1 MNTKIYQLTFFLL
14 LFSSVLFAQNKLSQK
29 YNFVHIGA
37 EKGLTQTAISDIL
50 MDKDGYIWMGT
61 WKGLFRYDAYAM
73 HSYFAVIDDSTKLQS
88 DYINCLYEDHNNTL
102 WIGTMGGLYRYERKF
117 DQFKR
122 IDFQLNKVMKVLKIV
137 PRKNQNEV
145 WLCTVNGLYLYN
157 KKDEQLTKILNN
169 KAVTNVLEI
178 ENLLW
183 VGTKSGLLVV
193 DQKGQIDTDFLAL
206 IKPINL
212 SNKSIINLFQ
222 DKRGKIWIASWKLFS
237 FNPKTDE
244 FKIEDQDL
252 EVWDFLELDNE
263 LWFAT
268 TDGICV
274 LNQETLQK
282 RVIKQDRKNTRGL
295 SEDFLTTLYQ
305 DKKENIWIGGF
316 RKGAYFYSP
325 HNNLFELISKDLGG
339 LEILQ
344 HNRVMD
350 IYCEDSTA
358 VWFATDGGGI
368 SKLNVQTQ
376 EHLPLTTLSA
386 FKNKAILSIK
396 RDKKGIFWLSTW
408 GDGLYSYNKE
418 TNKIKQFKHIEGDPT
433 TFPENNIWQTFEDSE
448 GNFWVSIHE
457 MGLCLFDTD
466 KGEVI
471 ERIIHKQKEVEFLT
485 SFYIFEDRDKCIY
498 FCNTQGLIVYDL
510 KSKTS
515 KIYFQEGGKQN
526 TLPGYSVNCGLEDS
540 KGNIWLGTN
549 NGLALF
555 DKKKQK
561 FYKKGGELGIRG
573 PRVQAI
579 EEDDEGNLWLAV
591 NNQLVKYSTLTEE
604 IVVFTTDD
612 IGINGEF
619 IIGASYTLANRQM
632 LFGSTNGVV
641 VFNPKSIMIN
651 KQKSPVKLV
660 DFSLFNKKVTLETE
674 DSPLKHVIDQTDRI
688 QLKHYQNVF
697 SIDFSTL
704 NYVQSEQNKYMYL
717 LEGFD
722 KDWQFI
728 GYKRSA
734 TFTNLNAGEY
744 TFRVKGANNDGI
756 WNEAKPLIIEQL
768 PPFWLTWWAKLLY
781 VVLFISLIYFFYR
794 FLINRHKLERAIE
807 ISRIEGQ
814 KKAEVNKFREQFF
827 TNISHE
833 LRTPLTLIV
842 SPLQAI
848 QKEGENYKFKENQQ
862 VFKLMHSNAERL
874 LRLIN
879 QLMDF
884 RKVENGLLKVQEKS
898 GDIIRFI
905 KDTSQ
910 LYCYQAQQMKIVF
923 TIETAPA
930 SLWVNFDHDK
940 LEKIIHNLLSNA
952 FKYTSEGGNITVNA
966 FLIEKID
973 SYYTL
978 EVKVTDDGV
987 GIAKEDIDNIFSR
1000 YYMVENSSAKGTGIG
1015 LTLTKELVELCKGNI
1030 NVESTVGEGTS
1041 FNVQLSFEG
1050 TLPTTSTV
1058 NNEENNFL
1066 IEAPDLPK
1074 SNTETKQK
1082 QATILVIDDN
1092 IDIQTYL
1099 KIELSTIY
1107 TICLANNGAEGLK
1120 VAIDKTPDLI
1130 ISDVMMPLMDG
1141 MELCHKLKSNIAT
1154 SHIPVLLLTAKHSD
1168 KSHLQGLTQGADEF
1182 ISKPFNI
1189 EILKTRIAY
1198 HLKLR
1203 KDLQLKFKTEGFI
1216 KPKEI
1221 TTSDPDKEF
1230 LDKLYKLVFDELEN
1244 PEFNTK
1250 VLCEK
1255 MGMSRTLLH
1264 TKLKVLTACSTAE
1277 FIKSARMINAAKL
1290 LKDQHIQI
1298 KEVAYSCGYLN
1309 PQQFSNTFVKY
1320 HGMSPSKYQE
1330 QEEEEKS
1337 NYLSKKAVYIVKNN
1351 D

>member
-1 MNTKIYQLTFFLL
+1 MNTKINQLTVFLL
-14 LFSSVLFAQNKLSQK
+14 LFSAVLFAQNKLSQK

-50 MDKDGYIWMGT
+50 MDKEGYIWMGT

-73 HSYFAVIDDSTKLQS
+73 HSYFAVIDDTTKLQS
-88 DYINCLYEDHNNTL
+88 DYINCLYEDQNNTL
-102 WIGTMGGLYRYERKF
+102 WIGTMGGLYRYERKL

-122 IDFQLNKVMKVLKIV
+122 INFQLNKVMKVLKIA
-137 PRKNQNEV
+137 PRKNKEEV
-145 WLCTVNGLYLYN
+145 WLCTVNGLYLFNIKN
-157 KKDEQLTKILNN
+157 KQLTQIIENR
-169 KAVTNVLEI
+169 AITNVLEI
-178 ENLLW
+178 ENTLW
-183 VGTKSGLLVV
+183 VGTKSGLMVV
-193 DQKGQIDTDFLAL
+193 DQKGQVDAKFMAL
-206 IKPINL
+206 KKPINL
-212 SNKSIINLFQ
+212 NNKSIINLFQ
-222 DKRGKIWIASWKLFS
+222 DKEGKIWIASWKLFS
-237 FNPKTDE
+237 FNPKTNT
-244 FKIEDQDL
+244 FKIEDQNL
-252 EVWDFLELDNE
+252 EVWDFLAIENE

-274 LNQETLQK
+274 LDQETLEK
-282 RVIKQDRKNTRGL
+282 KFIKQDRKNTRGL

-305 DKKENIWIGGF
+305 DKKDNIWIGGF

-339 LEILQ
+339 LEILH

-350 IYCEDSTA
+350 IYKEDSTI
-358 VWFATDGGGI
+358 VWLATDGGGI
-368 SKLNVQTQ
+368 TKLNVQTKKS
-376 EHLPLTTLSA
+376 LPLTTLA
-386 FKNKAILSIK
+386 LFNNKAILSIR
-396 RDKKGIFWLSTW
+396 RDKKGVFWLSTW
-408 GDGLYSYNKE
+408 GDGLFSYNQE
-418 TNKIKQFKHIEGDPT
+418 TNKIQQFKHVEGNGT
-433 TFPENNIWQTFEDSE
+433 TLPENNIWQTFEDSE

-471 ERIIHKQKEVEFLT
+471 ERIIHKQRGVEFLT
-485 SFYIFEDRDKCIY
+485 SFYIFEDSNKCVY
-498 FCNTQGLIVYDL
+498 FCNTQGLIVYNL
-510 KSKTS
+510 KSKITD
-515 KIYFQEGGKQN
+515 IYFQEGGVEN

-555 DKKKQK
+555 DKKNKK
-561 FYKKGGELGIRG
+561 FYKKGGELGVKG

-579 EEDDEGNLWLAV
+579 EEDKEGNLWLAV
-591 NNQLVKYSTLTEE
+591 NNQLVKYSTITEE

-619 IIGASYTLANRQM
+619 IIGASHTLANGQ
-632 LFGSTNGVV
+632 LFFGSTNGVV
-641 VFNPKSIMIN
+641 VFDPKTIRIN
-651 KQKSPVKLV
+651 KVKSPVKLV
-660 DFSLFNKKVTLETE
+660 NFSLFNKKVTLETE
-674 DSPLKHVIDQTDRI
+674 DSPLKHVIDQTEKI

-704 NYVQSEQNKYMYL
+704 NYVQSGQNKYMYL

-722 KDWQFI
+722 KDWQHI
-728 GYKRSA
+728 GHKRSA
-734 TFTNLNAGEY
+734 TFTNLNAGKY

-781 VVLFISLIYFFYR
+781 LVLFIGLIYFFYR
-794 FLINRHKLERAIE
+794 FLMNRHKLERAIE

-862 VFKLMHSNAERL
+862 VFKLMHTNAERL

-898 GDIIRFI
+898 GDIMRFI

-910 LYCYQAQQMKIVF
+910 LYCYQAQQMQIVF
-923 TIETAPA
+923 TITTAPD

-952 FKYTSEGGNITVNA
+952 FKYTNEKGSITVHA
-966 FLIEKID
+966 FLIEKVD
-973 SYYTL
+973 ANYTIEL
-978 EVKVTDDGV
+978 NVTDNGV
-987 GIAKEDIDNIFSR
+987 GIAEQDIGNIFSR

-1015 LTLTKELVELCKGNI
+1015 LTLTKELVELCKGTI
-1030 NVESTVGEGTS
+1030 NVKSTVGQGTS
-1041 FNVQLSFEG
+1041 FNIQLSFKG
-1050 TLPTTSTV
+1050 ALPAVSIS
-1058 NNEENNFL
+1058 NKKENNFV
-1066 IEAPDLPK
+1066 IEPTEQPK
-1074 SNTETKQK
+1074 SNTELKHK
-1082 QATILVIDDN
+1082 QATLLVIDDN

-1099 KIELSTIY
+1099 KIELSSIY
-1107 TICLANNGAEGLK
+1107 TICIANNGAEGLK

-1221 TTSDPDKEF
+1221 TTSDPDKIF
-1230 LDKLYKLVFDELEN
+1230 LDKLYKLVFEELEN

-1330 QEEEEKS
+1330 QDDEKKT
-1337 NYLSKKAVYIVKNN
+1337 NYLAKKAVYDGKNK